1 MAPIKGE
8 DVSFS
13 KKTNTDGR
21 ILVIN
26 GGDERPGPPTK
37 PFRNE
42 AGSYPH
48 QDDETMFTAKL
59 ENRSQGTTEN
69 DRQELAASQARQQ
82 HTGEGGS

>member
-1 MAPIKGE
+1 M
-8 DVSFS
+8 SRFQ
-13 KKTNTDGR
+13 KTNTDGR

-69 DRQELAASQARQQ
+69 DDSQELAASQARQ
-82 HTGEGGS
+82 HAGEEEEERIILL